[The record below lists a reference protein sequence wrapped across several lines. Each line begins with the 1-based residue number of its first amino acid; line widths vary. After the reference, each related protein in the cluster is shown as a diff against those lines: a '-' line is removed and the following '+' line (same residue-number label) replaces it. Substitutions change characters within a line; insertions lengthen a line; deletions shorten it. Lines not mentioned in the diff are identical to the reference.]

1 MLPADDVG
9 VELVAGSLAML
20 TRQASLMRLHD
31 LVSARGGLTLD
42 RSAYPLLNQI
52 LALQGPAGGG
62 GRLTDVAAGLRVA
75 VPTVSR
81 QVRQLEDLGLVVR
94 TKDPI
99 DARAILLEVTPAG
112 VDALQRMR
120 VEWRK
125 AVAEIL
131 ESWPQKDR
139 ELLGELLERF
149 ALELLALQS

>member
-20 TRQASLMRLHD
+20 SRQASLLRLHE

-52 LALQGPAGGG
+52 LALQGQADG
-62 GRLTDVAAGLRVA
+62 GRLTDVAEGLGVA

-99 DARAILLEVTPAG
+99 DARAILLEVTDAG

-120 VEWRK
+120 EEWRK
-125 AVAEIL
+125 TVAEIL
-131 ESWPQKDR
+131 GPWPQKDR
-139 ELLGELLERF
+139 EILGELLERF
-149 ALELLALQS
+149 ALQLLALRS

>member
-20 TRQASLMRLHD
+20 SRQASLLRLHE

-52 LALQGPAGGG
+52 LALQGQADG
-62 GRLTDVAAGLRVA
+62 GRLTDVAEGLGVA

-99 DARAILLEVTPAG
+99 DARAILLEVTDAG
-112 VDALQRMR
+112 LDALQRMR
-120 VEWRK
+120 EEWRK
-125 AVAEIL
+125 TVAEIL

-139 ELLGELLERF
+139 EILGELLERF
-149 ALELLALQS
+149 ALQLLALRS